1 MPSLIPLL
9 IYKALKPGSPCQR
22 QASSLIPLLI
32 YKALKP
38 DRDIAGV
45 VGSLIPLLIY
55 KALKLKVVQQ
65 LVLGRLIPL
74 LIYKALKLVT
84 TAGLPYEPFDSLTD
98 LQSSQTSNYVLT
110 ELCCQLYFIIK
121 HLSLSIIYVFS
132 PSKLLCSRFSIN
144 KSCNL
149 Q

>member
-1 MPSLIPLL
+1 MSYQQFDSLTDLQSSQTHTLL
-9 IYKALKPGSPCQR
+9 ICAELVFDSLTDLQSSQTPALLSAAFCVFDSLTDLQSSQTLMGSFF
-22 QASSLIPLLI
+22 LT
-32 YKALKP
+32 AL
-38 DRDIAGV
+38 
-45 VGSLIPLLIY
+45 
-55 KALKLKVVQQ
+55 
-65 LVLGRLIPL
+65 
-74 LIYKALKLVT
+74 
-84 TAGLPYEPFDSLTD
+84 FDSLTD

-144 KSCNL
+144 KSCSL